1 MKNVISGIAI
11 LLFLFSFDV
20 QAADPYLVKK
30 GKTKFKIVLSDTPRP
45 IEETAAKEL
54 KTYLDAITNINWI
67 IASEKDVREKDP
79 QILVG
84 NSSRAKKFFPEI
96 DPEKALYDG
105 IEIHLK
111 KNKLLLTG
119 HKQRG
124 ALYAVNTFLED
135 VLGVR
140 WWTSTE
146 QKVPTYKDF
155 VLKPINISY
164 APKLIY
170 REAYYKDANDP
181 IFTMRMKCNGA
192 LSAKITPEYGDYHR
206 FAYFVHSFYSLIP
219 PRKYFED
226 HPEWFSE
233 IDGVRKH
240 ERTQLCLTNDEM
252 RKELTKN
259 AIETLRNRP
268 GANFISIS
276 QNDWRGYCT
285 CEKCSKIAEEE
296 GSQSGLMVRFVN
308 EVAEEIEKEFPDIF
322 VETLAYQYTRKPPK
336 YAKPRHNVIIR
347 LCTIEC
353 SFVQSLMGEQ
363 NKSLS
368 EDMEGWNKIS
378 KQLFV
383 WDYVTNFS
391 SYILPHPNLRVL
403 APNIRFF
410 VDNGTI
416 GLFEQGDSYCTV
428 GDFVRLRNWITS
440 KLMWNPTL
448 DESKLIREFLDGYYG
463 KKAAPILL
471 TYFDTLI
478 DKAESTGRHIG
489 CFNESTD
496 AWLDYETLCKAT
508 AIFDQAIDAAESEGA
523 EFVERLRRE
532 RLPLE
537 HVWLKG
543 YNKFKR
549 YAESKGEKFLGPVDA
564 EVACQ
569 RFFEVCEKY
578 AATAFREYDTPQTF
592 ADFKDGMIRRFG
604 KPAPLPEEFRNI
616 DPNNMKDIQEF
627 DFRTITAYGWSS
639 VVDDPAASNTHAVKM
654 PGTHSEWAATIAI
667 PFDDPL
673 FENIGADQKFKIVA
687 YVRCDATAT
696 DGTAMTLGVYDSSD
710 RSYPAEIAP
719 AVSDIA
725 GSAYKKIE
733 FEPIQLKQSMSIWF
747 APPKREGEVQAV
759 YIDRVLLQKD
769 N

>member
-1 MKNVISGIAI
+1 MRIITFAVVLCLGAHC
-11 LLFLFSFDV
+11 LH
-20 QAADPYLVKK
+20 AADPYLVKK
-30 GKTKFKIVLSDTPRP
+30 GKTNFKIVLSDTPQP

-54 KTYLDAITNINWI
+54 KTYLEKITDTRWT
-67 IASEKDVREKDP
+67 IASEKDVREKDA

-84 NSSRAKKFFPEI
+84 YSSRAKKFFPEI
-96 DPEKALYDG
+96 EPDKIPYDG
-105 IEIHLK
+105 IEVHLK

-146 QKVPTYKDF
+146 QRIPSYRDF
-155 VLKPINISY
+155 KLKPVNISH

-181 IFTMRMKCNGA
+181 LFTVRMKCNGA

-219 PRKYFED
+219 PGKYFED

-233 IDGVRKH
+233 INGERKY
-240 ERTQLCLTNDEM
+240 ERAQLCLTNEEM

-259 AIETLRNRP
+259 AIETLRNRA

-276 QNDWRGYCT
+276 QNDWRGFCT
-285 CEKCSKIAEEE
+285 CEKCSKIAEAE
-296 GSQSGLMVRFVN
+296 GSQSGLMVKFVN
-308 EVAEEIEKEFPDIF
+308 EVAEAIEKEFPDVF
-322 VETLAYQYTRKPPK
+322 VETLAYQYTRKPPTNV
-336 YAKPRHNVIIR
+336 KPRHNVIIR

-353 SFVQSLMGEQ
+353 SFVQPLTGDQ
-363 NKSLS
+363 NKSLA
-368 EDMEGWNKIS
+368 EDMKGWSKIAN
-378 KQLFV
+378 QLFV
-383 WDYVTNFS
+383 WDYVTNFH

-428 GDFVRLRNWITS
+428 GDFVRLRNWVMS
-440 KLMWNPTL
+440 KLMWDPSL
-448 DESKLIREFLDGYYG
+448 DEKKLTREFLDEYYG
-463 KKAAPILL
+463 SKAAPFLL
-471 TYFDTLI
+471 AYFDTLVE
-478 DKAESTGRHIG
+478 KAESSGRHIG
-489 CFNESTD
+489 CFNENTD

-508 AIFDQAIDAAESEGA
+508 AIFDQAMAAAEQEGNV
-523 EFVERLRRE
+523 FVERLRRE

-543 YNKFKR
+543 YRKFKR
-549 YAESKGEKFLGPVDA
+549 YAETNGEPFLGPADPEEA
-564 EVACQ
+564 AKQFFAICDKYEVA
-569 RFFEVCEKY
+569 
-578 AATAFREYDTPQTF
+578 AFREYDTPQTF
-592 ADFKDGMIRRFG
+592 ADFRDGMIRRFG
-604 KPAPLPEEFRNI
+604 KPAPLPEEFRHI
-616 DPNNMKDIQEF
+616 DPNKIKDMQEF
-627 DFRTITAYGWSS
+627 DFRTVTAYGWSS
-639 VVDDPAASNTHAVKM
+639 IVDDPAASNNRAVRM
-654 PGTHSEWAATIAI
+654 PGTHSESATTISI

-673 FENIGADQKFKIVA
+673 FDDIDADKKFKIVV
-687 YVRCDATAT
+687 YIRCDATAT
-696 DGTAMTLGVYDSSD
+696 DGPAMTISVYDSSD
-710 RSYPAEIAP
+710 RSYTAQITP

-725 GSAYKKIE
+725 GSEYKKIE
-733 FEPIQLKQSMSIWF
+733 FEPIRLTPSMSIRF

-759 YIDRVLLQKD
+759 YIDRLLLEKD
-769 N
+769 D